1 MQLLKKK
8 SSSTKK
14 FTAQEKFS
22 AAQEKFSAAQEKK
35 MSSLTV
41 DDLIALIQETKGD
54 KADFL
59 TKHGAWLL
67 TVIGVATG
75 AFSAL
80 LVYFLKSRCKKISC
94 WGLRCDREVLEL
106 DPNNVDVTSSTAES

>member
-1 MQLLKKK
+1 M
-8 SSSTKK
+8 ST
-14 FTAQEKFS
+14 
-22 AAQEKFSAAQEKK
+22 
-35 MSSLTV
+35 LTV

-54 KADFL
+54 PPDFL

-67 TVIGVATG
+67 TIVGIATG

-94 WGLRCDREVLEL
+94 WGLNCDREVLDL
-106 DPNNVDVTSSTAES
+106 DPNNVDVTSSTTES